1 MSDMTDTN
9 PNPAVKPP
17 KALSRWIPILG
28 FIILITLGIFTG
40 VESGL
45 AQRRDAEATVI
56 TRQVDEQ
63 FQLGKEAMNNGQYE
77 VAFQHF
83 QFVAQNA
90 PAYPGLQEALTQ
102 LAVWVS
108 MSPTPF
114 PSATPILT
122 PTPDLRGAE
131 AIFNQAK
138 QYIATQDWT
147 NALNTLDALR
157 KADATFHAV
166 EVDGMYY
173 IALRSRGMAKLF
185 PPSCRDTNLEG
196 GIYDL
201 TLAER
206 FGPLDRDA
214 DGSRNFA
221 RYYLAG
227 SASWEVDWK
236 DAQYYFS
243 QVMLAFPNMMDS
255 SCETAQEHWRF
266 ATIEYAKQLAAAGDW
281 CNAQL
286 QFDAAFTVFSND
298 NVPIYPTATEVFF
311 KCNPATPTHVRIATP
326 TSTGEPPTPEIP
338 TPEIPTPTPTP

>member
-1 MSDMTDTN
+1 MPDMTDTN
-9 PNPAVKPP
+9 PNPAVKPH
-17 KALSRWIPILG
+17 KTLSRWIPILG
-28 FIILITLGIFTG
+28 FIVLLALGVFTG
-40 VESGL
+40 VESGF
-45 AQRRDAEATVI
+45 AQRRDAQATVVA
-56 TRQVDEQ
+56 RQVDEQ

-83 QFVAQNA
+83 QFVVQNA

-108 MSPTPF
+108 MSPTPI
-114 PSATPILT
+114 PSATPTLT

-138 QYIATQDWT
+138 QYVAAQDWT

-157 KADATFHAV
+157 KADPTFHAV

-185 PPSCRDTNLEG
+185 PASCRDTNLEG

-221 RYYLAG
+221 RYYQAG
-227 SASWEVDWK
+227 AAFWEVDWVK
-236 DAQYYFS
+236 SQYYFS

-255 SCETAQEHWRF
+255 SCKTAQEHWRF
-266 ATIEYAKQLAAAGDW
+266 ATIEYAKQLLAAGDW

-298 NVPIYPTATEVFF
+298 NVTLYPTATDVYL
-311 KCNPATPTHVRIATP
+311 KCNPLPPTHVPTTHVPTMTP
-326 TSTGEPPTPEIP
+326 TSGGETP
-338 TPEIPTPTPTP
+338 TPEIPTPTPTQ